1 MTQNTHLHR
10 EIHEQPDK
18 VGSLIES
25 QLEAARTVAKA
36 IRKFKPQF
44 VMIAA
49 RGTSDNAAR
58 YAQYLFGIQLGM
70 PVALALPSV
79 HTLYESAPR
88 LGKALVIGISQ
99 SGASEDIRRVVADA
113 RAQGA
118 LTLAITNTSGSVLNQ
133 AAEHHIDLGAGP
145 EVAVAA
151 TKTYTTELAAV
162 ALLAAAYQNKGLR
175 ELRRLPAWMTQTLK
189 RNAGIAD
196 WAERY
201 RYAQSLAVIGRGYN
215 YCTAYEVSLKIKE
228 LCSMTS
234 QEYSEADFRHGPIAV
249 VQRNFPVLMVAPQGA
264 PLPHLLDLMDK
275 LHAKQAEV
283 LAISNDP
290 SALAKADKPMPL
302 PTDLPEWLSPLCA
315 VLPGQVLALHM
326 ARQKGLDVDKPDGLT
341 KVTITQ

>member
-1 MTQNTHLHR
+1 MTQDTHLHR
-10 EIHEQPDK
+10 EIHQQPE
-18 VGSLIES
+18 VVAQLIES
-25 QLEAARTVAKA
+25 QAAAAREAARA
-36 IRKFKPQF
+36 IRKFRPQF

-58 YAQYLFGIQLGM
+58 YAQYLFGIQLGL

-118 LTLAITNTSGSVLNQ
+118 LTLAITNTPNSVLNQ
-133 AAEHHIDLGAGP
+133 AADHHIDLGAGP
-145 EVAVAA
+145 EIAVAA

-162 ALLAAAYQNKGLR
+162 ALLAAVYQNKGLR
-175 ELRRLPAWMTQTLK
+175 DLRRLPTWMTQTLK
-189 RNAGIAD
+189 RNAGVQH

-215 YCTAYEVSLKIKE
+215 YCTAFEVSLKIKE

-249 VQRNFPVLMVAPQGA
+249 VQRNFPVLTVAPKGA
-264 PLPHLLDLMDK
+264 PLPYLLDLMDK
-275 LHAKQAEV
+275 LRAKGAEV
-283 LAISNDP
+283 LSISNDAE
-290 SALAKADKPMPL
+290 ALAKADRPMPI
-302 PTDLPEWLSPLCA
+302 PDMPEWLSPICA
-315 VLPGQVLALHM
+315 VLPGQLLALHM
-326 ARQKGLDVDKPDGLT
+326 AREKGLDVDKPEGLT
-341 KVTITQ
+341 KVTITS

>member
-1 MTQNTHLHR
+1 MTPAATHLYR
-10 EIHEQPDK
+10 EIHQQPGV
-18 VGSLIES
+18 VGDLIES
-25 QLEAARTVAKA
+25 QLEAARAAAKA

-58 YAQYLFGIQLGM
+58 YAQYLLGIQLGL

-99 SGASEDIRRVVADA
+99 SGASEDIRRVVSDA

-118 LTLAITNTSGSVLNQ
+118 LTLAITNTPNSVLNQ
-133 AAEHHIDLGAGP
+133 AADHHIDLGAGP
-145 EVAVAA
+145 EIAVAA
-151 TKTYTTELAAV
+151 TKTYTSELAAV
-162 ALLAAAYQNKGLR
+162 ALLVAAYQNKGLR
-175 ELRRLPAWMTQTLK
+175 ELRRLPAWMAQTLK
-189 RNAGIAD
+189 RNAGIQQ

-249 VQRNFPVLMVAPQGA
+249 VQRNYPVLTVAPQGA
-264 PLPHLLDLMDK
+264 PLPLMLDLMDK
-275 LHAKQAEV
+275 IRSKGGEV

-290 SALAKADKPMPL
+290 AALNKADKPMPL
-302 PTDLPEWLSPLCA
+302 PEMPEWLSPICA
-315 VLPGQVLALHM
+315 VLPGQLLALYM
-326 ARQKGLDVDKPDGLT
+326 AQEKGLDVDKPEGLT
-341 KVTITQ
+341 KVTITS